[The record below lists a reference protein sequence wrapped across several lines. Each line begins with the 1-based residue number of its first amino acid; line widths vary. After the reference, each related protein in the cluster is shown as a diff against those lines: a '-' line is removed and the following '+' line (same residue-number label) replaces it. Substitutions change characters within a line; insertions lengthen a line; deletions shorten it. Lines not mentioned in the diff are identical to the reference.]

1 MSSATK
7 SDPRFRAGD
16 WVSYPV
22 GFRRALAQVVEDRGP
37 VGTQGRRLYQLQI
50 DRGEDG
56 GTSIEVPEA
65 DLEPA
70 PEITTAELAHKNGLS
85 TQNWPRQA
93 FHATYKR
100 QESANLWVVSLTPVV
115 SWAVPPMV
123 RGAKGLKYAGD
134 ENLEIV
140 RVDVEYD
147 PRLAD
152 PQTSPDIWASLTEK
166 ARRIADTVFKGK
178 HPKARVDTAMR
189 TGNSTFV

>member
-70 PEITTAELAHKNGLS
+70 PKLQRRNSPIKT
-85 TQNWPRQA
+85 
-93 FHATYKR
+93 
-100 QESANLWVVSLTPVV
+100 VSRRKTGRVKHFTPHI
-115 SWAVPPMV
+115 SV
-123 RGAKGLKYAGD
+123 RK
-134 ENLEIV
+134 V
-140 RVDVEYD
+140 R
-147 PRLAD
+147 
-152 PQTSPDIWASLTEK
+152 TC
-166 ARRIADTVFKGK
+166 G
-178 HPKARVDTAMR
+178 
-189 TGNSTFV
+189 